1 MKDQLSA
8 LMDSE
13 LSDAE
18 ALRLVKAMKS
28 DPALQEAWDAYHLV
42 GDALRK
48 SPQLG
53 TDFSAK
59 LSQRLAQ
66 EPTVLAPQRERAA
79 AAPRRFPFAIAA
91 SVAAVSLVGILTLQ
105 ITRINQ
111 TDLPAQVAT
120 APVVQPAAPLQVA
133 AAAPAHKTAQQAK
146 APANTPARV
155 AFSRATSSNYLLAH
169 QEFAPSYAPAY
180 VRVVAEQV
188 DNNQ

>member
-1 MKDQLSA
+1 MKEQLSA

-18 ALRLVKAMKS
+18 ALRLLKAIKN
-28 DPALQEAWDAYHLV
+28 DPALHEAWDAYHLV

-48 SPQLG
+48 APQLG
-53 TDFSAK
+53 SNFGAK

-66 EPTVLAPQRERAA
+66 EPTVLAPQRERAS
-79 AAPRRFPFAIAA
+79 AAPRRFPLAMAA

-111 TDLPAQVAT
+111 TDAPSQVAT
-120 APVVQPAAPLQVA
+120 APVVQQVA
-133 AAAPAHKTAQQAK
+133 EAVPSQKAEKRTKTLASA
-146 APANTPARV
+146 PARV
-155 AFSRATSSNYLLAH
+155 EFSRATSSNYLLAH
-169 QEFAPSYAPAY
+169 QEFSPSYAPAY

-188 DNNQ
+188 EANQ